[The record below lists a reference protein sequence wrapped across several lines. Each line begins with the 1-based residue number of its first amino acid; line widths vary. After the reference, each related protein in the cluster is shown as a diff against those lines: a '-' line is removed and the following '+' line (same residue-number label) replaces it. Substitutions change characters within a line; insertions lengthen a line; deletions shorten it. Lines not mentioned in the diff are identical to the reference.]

1 MNAIKSCN
9 QTKKT
14 VFKCSS
20 KSKVENRQNLNDKK
34 KFATTAKCNEVYS
47 LHSAKFSAS
56 NSHNRHTC
64 TSNSRRSNSSRS
76 AAVAKEHTHCIGITW
91 RSVTCTPS
99 YKFNRYVVVV
109 PDSRFVS
116 CDRRVA
122 TCSSRLQP
130 TRLRFNEI
138 GKSANCSGNLQVN
151 GKCEKRVK
159 SATKKY

>member
-1 MNAIKSCN
+1 KRPFLSAAVKAKLKIAKIET
-9 QTKKT
+9 TKKT
-14 VFKCSS
+14 
-20 KSKVENRQNLNDKK
+20 
-34 KFATTAKCNEVYS
+34 FATTAKCNEVHS
-47 LHSAKFSAS
+47 LHTAKFSAS
-56 NSHNRHTC
+56 NSHNRHTS
-64 TSNSRRSNSSRS
+64 TSNSRRSSSSRS

-130 TRLRFNEI
+130 TRLRVNEI

-151 GKCEKRVK
+151 GISEKRVQ